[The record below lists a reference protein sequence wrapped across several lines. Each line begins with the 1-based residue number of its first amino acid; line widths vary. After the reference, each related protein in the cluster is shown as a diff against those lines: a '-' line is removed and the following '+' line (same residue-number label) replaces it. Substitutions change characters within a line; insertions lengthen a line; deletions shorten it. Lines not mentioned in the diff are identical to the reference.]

1 MIFALQPNLTRKNAY
16 EVTLEVCEKL
26 DSLHARYLFDLSQK
40 ERFQQTKA
48 SFLPCDE
55 MLRSCD
61 TLITIGGDGTIIH
74 SAKSAVLWG
83 KPILGINAGRL
94 AFMAGLERH
103 EIHLLDNLLSGNY
116 SVDKRMML
124 KTSLVKDD
132 QILASEFCINDTVI
146 SRAGRTKAVELMV
159 ECRGRHLIKYV
170 ADGLI
175 IATPT
180 GSTAYSLSAGG
191 PIVDPVLESILL
203 TPVCA
208 HSLFARS
215 FILNT
220 DSELSIKVAQ
230 GSEASFSCDGEDL
243 LDIPDGCCL
252 NISKAELF
260 AEFIR
265 IKSDTFTDI
274 LNSKLVRWNGY

>member
-1 MIFALQPNLTRKNAY
+1 LIFALQPNLTRDNAY

-26 DSLHARYLFDLSQK
+26 DSLNARYIFDLILK
-40 ERFQQTKA
+40 DKFGHTKA
-48 SFLPCDE
+48 VFLPYDR
-55 MLRSCD
+55 MLESCD
-61 TLITIGGDGTIIH
+61 AVITVGGDGTIIH
-74 SAKSAVLWG
+74 AAKSAVVWG

-103 EIHLLDNLLSGNY
+103 EIHLLGNLLSGKY

-124 KTSLVKDD
+124 KTQLVKGKD
-132 QILASEFCINDTVI
+132 ILASEFCINDTVV
-146 SRAGRTKAVELMV
+146 SRAGRTKPVELTV
-159 ECRGRHLIKYV
+159 ECRGRHLINYF

-203 TPVCA
+203 TPICA

-220 DSELSIKVAQ
+220 DSEFSVKALS
-230 GSEASFSCDGEDL
+230 GSEVTFSCDGEEPVT
-243 LDIPDGCCL
+243 IPEGCHL
-252 NISKAELF
+252 NIGKAEQS

-265 IKSDTFTDI
+265 IKSDTFMDV
-274 LNSKLVRWNGY
+274 LNSKLIQWNE

>member
-1 MIFALQPNLTRKNAY
+1 MILALQPNLTRKNSY
-16 EVTLEVCEKL
+16 EVTLEVCEQL
-26 DSLHARYLFDLSQK
+26 DSLHARYMLDISVK
-40 ERFQQTKA
+40 EQFQQTNA
-48 SFLPCDE
+48 EFLPYDE
-55 MLRSCD
+55 MLGLCD
-61 TLITIGGDGTIIH
+61 VLITIGGDGTIIH
-74 SAKSAVLWG
+74 AAKSAVEWN

-103 EIHLLDNLLSGNY
+103 EIHLLGKLLSGEY

-124 KTSLVKDD
+124 KTRLVKGD
-132 QILASEFCINDTVI
+132 QTLVCDFCINDTVV
-146 SRAGRTKAVELMV
+146 SRAGRTKPVELSV
-159 ECRGRHLIKYV
+159 ECHGSHIAKYV

-191 PIVDPVLESILL
+191 PIVDPILESILL
-203 TPVCA
+203 TPICA

-220 DSELSIKVAQ
+220 DSELSVKVAPR
-230 GSEASFSCDGEDL
+230 SEASFSCDGEDPI
-243 LDIPDGCCL
+243 DIPDDCCL
-252 NISKAELF
+252 NIGKAEHF
-260 AEFIR
+260 AQFIR

-274 LNSKLVRWNGY
+274 LNSKLVQWNG

>member
-1 MIFALQPNLTRKNAY
+1 MIFALQPNLTRNNSY
-16 EVTLEVCEKL
+16 EVTLEVCEEL
-26 DSLHARYLFDLSQK
+26 DSLNARYLLDLSVK
-40 ERFQQTKA
+40 DRFLQTKA
-48 SFLPCDE
+48 DFLPYDE

-61 TLITIGGDGTIIH
+61 ILITIGGDGTIIH
-74 SAKSAVLWG
+74 AAKSAVLWD
-83 KPILGINAGRL
+83 KPILGVNAGRL

-103 EIHLLDNLLSGNY
+103 EIHLLGNLLSGNY

-124 KTSLVKDD
+124 KTRLVKDD
-132 QILASEFCINDTVI
+132 KTLVSEFCINDTVV
-146 SRAGRTKAVELMV
+146 SRAGRTKPVELLV
-159 ECRGRHLIKYV
+159 ECHGRHLAKYV

-175 IATPT
+175 LATPT

-203 TPVCA
+203 TPICA

-220 DSELSIKVAQ
+220 DSELTVKAAP
-230 GSEASFSCDGEDL
+230 GSEASFSCDGEDPI
-243 LDIPDGCCL
+243 DIPEDCCL
-252 NISKAELF
+252 SIGKAEPF
-260 AEFIR
+260 AKFIR

-274 LNSKLVRWNGY
+274 LNSKLVQWNG

>member
-1 MIFALQPNLTRKNAY
+1 MRFALQPNLTRENAF
-16 EVTLEVCEKL
+16 EVTLEVCAKL
-26 DSLHARYLFDLSQK
+26 DELNACYIIAL
-40 ERFQQTKA
+40 ENKA
-48 SFLPCDE
+48 SFAGTKANFLPYDDMLKTCDV
-55 MLRSCD
+55 
-61 TLITIGGDGTIIH
+61 LITIGGDGTIIH
-74 SAKSAVLWG
+74 AAKSAVLWS

-103 EIHLLDNLLSGNY
+103 EINLLGNLLSGNY

-124 KTSLVKDD
+124 KTQLVRGSD
-132 QILASEFCINDTVI
+132 ILASEYCINDTVV
-146 SRAGRTKAVELMV
+146 SRAGRTKPVELTV
-159 ECRGRHLIKYV
+159 ECRGRHLINYF

-203 TPVCA
+203 TPICA

-220 DSELSIKVAQ
+220 DSEFSVKALS
-230 GSEASFSCDGEDL
+230 GSDVSFSCDGEDPVT
-243 LDIPDGCCL
+243 IPEDCCL
-252 NISKAELF
+252 NIGKAEVS

-265 IKSDTFTDI
+265 IKSDTFMDV
-274 LNSKLVRWNGY
+274 LNSKLIQWNE

>member
-1 MIFALQPNLTRKNAY
+1 LIFALQPNLTRENAY

-26 DSLHARYLFDLSQK
+26 DSLNARYIFDLILK
-40 ERFQQTKA
+40 DKFGHTKA
-48 SFLPCDE
+48 VFLPYDR
-55 MLRSCD
+55 MLESCD
-61 TLITIGGDGTIIH
+61 AVITVGGDGTIIH
-74 SAKSAVLWG
+74 AAKSAVVWG

-103 EIHLLDNLLSGNY
+103 EIHLLGNLLSGKY

-124 KTSLVKDD
+124 KTQLVRGKD
-132 QILASEFCINDTVI
+132 ILASEFCINDTVV
-146 SRAGRTKAVELMV
+146 SRAGRTKPVELTV
-159 ECRGRHLIKYV
+159 ECRGRHLINYF

-203 TPVCA
+203 TPICA

-220 DSELSIKVAQ
+220 DSEFSVKALS
-230 GSEASFSCDGEDL
+230 GSEVTFSCDGEEPFA
-243 LDIPDGCCL
+243 IPEGCHL
-252 NISKAELF
+252 NIGKAEQS

-265 IKSDTFTDI
+265 IKSDTFMDV
-274 LNSKLVRWNGY
+274 LNSKLIQWNE

>member
-1 MIFALQPNLTRKNAY
+1 MIFALQPNLTRENAY
-16 EVTLEVCEKL
+16 EVTLEVCKKL
-26 DSLHARYLFDLSQK
+26 DSLNARYIFDLILK
-40 ERFQQTKA
+40 DKFGHTKA
-48 SFLPCDE
+48 VFLPYDR
-55 MLRSCD
+55 MLESCD
-61 TLITIGGDGTIIH
+61 AVITVGGDGTIIH
-74 SAKSAVLWG
+74 AAKSAVVWG

-103 EIHLLDNLLSGNY
+103 EIHLLGNLLSGKY

-124 KTSLVKDD
+124 KTQLVRGKD
-132 QILASEFCINDTVI
+132 ILASEFCINDTVV
-146 SRAGRTKAVELMV
+146 SRAGRTKPVELTV
-159 ECRGRHLIKYV
+159 ECRGRHLINYF

-203 TPVCA
+203 TPICA

-220 DSELSIKVAQ
+220 DSEFSVKALS
-230 GSEASFSCDGEDL
+230 GSEVTFSCDGEEPFT
-243 LDIPDGCCL
+243 IPEGCHL
-252 NISKAELF
+252 NIGKAEQS

-265 IKSDTFTDI
+265 IKSDTFMDV
-274 LNSKLVRWNGY
+274 LNSKLIQWNE

>member
-1 MIFALQPNLTRKNAY
+1 MIFALQPNLTRNNSY
-16 EVTLEVCEKL
+16 EVTLEVCEEL
-26 DSLHARYLFDLSQK
+26 DSLHARYLLDISVK
-40 ERFQQTKA
+40 DRFLQTKA
-48 SFLPCDE
+48 DFLPYDE

-61 TLITIGGDGTIIH
+61 ILITIGGDGTIIH
-74 SAKSAVLWG
+74 AAKSAVVWD
-83 KPILGINAGRL
+83 KPILGVNAGRL

-103 EIHLLDNLLSGNY
+103 EIHLLGNLLSGNY

-124 KTSLVKDD
+124 KTRLVKDGKTLD
-132 QILASEFCINDTVI
+132 SKFCINDTVV
-146 SRAGRTKAVELMV
+146 SRAGRTKPVELSV
-159 ECRGRHLIKYV
+159 ECHGRHLAKYV

-175 IATPT
+175 FATPT

-203 TPVCA
+203 TPICA

-220 DSELSIKVAQ
+220 DSELTVKAAP
-230 GSEASFSCDGEDL
+230 GSEASFSCDGEDPI
-243 LDIPDGCCL
+243 DIPEGCCL
-252 NISKAELF
+252 SIDKAEPF
-260 AEFIR
+260 AKFIR

-274 LNSKLVRWNGY
+274 LNSKLVQWNG